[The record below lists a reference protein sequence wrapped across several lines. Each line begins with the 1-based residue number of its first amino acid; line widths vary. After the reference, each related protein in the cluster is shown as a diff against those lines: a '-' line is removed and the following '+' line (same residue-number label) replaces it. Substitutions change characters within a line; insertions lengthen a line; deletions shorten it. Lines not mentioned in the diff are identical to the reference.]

1 MSIKT
6 ATITFHASH
15 NYGSML
21 QAYALQQ
28 TLYRLGYENEII
40 NLRTQK
46 QKDLYKRLS
55 FKSFFK
61 SPKDFIKGLLFLPY
75 MNQLQ
80 QKHALFEKFLSDSL
94 KLTKEY
100 ASLEELEKADFN
112 YDCYISGGDQIWN
125 TAPLDF
131 DWSFY
136 LPFVKKGKRISYAV
150 SMGPMGEKAVT
161 DRDKIARLLSNYAHI
176 SVREE
181 GTKAVVNGLSNK
193 PVSMELD
200 PALLLSAEE
209 WNKVIVYNY
218 EEKGDY
224 ILLYVPYFKKET
236 YEMASFL
243 SKKLG
248 LKVIV
253 TLLGTPKALLYPFQ
267 TKLDVGPIEFLS
279 LVKHAKLVVSG
290 SFHALVFATLFHVPF
305 YTVNGD
311 KDNRMK
317 TFLNNLNLLNRTID
331 INNRE
336 NKWKE
341 AFDCDFTRAEEYLG
355 IMRKASLDYLKNAIE
370 K

>member
-1 MSIKT
+1 MGIKT

-28 TLYRLGYENEII
+28 TLFQLGYENEII

-46 QKDLYKRLS
+46 QKDLYKHLS
-55 FKSFFK
+55 FKSFFN
-61 SPKDFIKGLLFLPY
+61 SPKDLIKGLLFLPY
-75 MNQLQ
+75 MNLLQ
-80 QKHALFEKFLSDSL
+80 KKHRLFEKFLSDSL

-100 ASLEELEKADFN
+100 TSLEELEKADLN

-136 LPFVKKGKRISYAV
+136 LPFAKKGKRISYAV
-150 SMGPMGEKAVT
+150 SMGPIGEKAVT
-161 DRDKIARLLSNYAHI
+161 MRDKIARFLNDYTHI

-181 GTKAVVNGLSNK
+181 GTKAIVNSLTNK

-200 PALLLSAEE
+200 PALLLSAKE
-209 WNKVIVYNY
+209 WNRIIPCENK
-218 EEKGDY
+218 EKEDY
-224 ILLYVPYFKKET
+224 ILLYVPGFKKET

-243 SKKLG
+243 SKKLD
-248 LKVIV
+248 LKVIT
-253 TLLGTPKALLYPFQ
+253 TLLDTPKALLYPFH

-305 YTVNGD
+305 YAVNGN

-331 INNRE
+331 INDRE
-336 NKWKE
+336 IKWKE
-341 AFDCDFTRAEEYLG
+341 TFNCNFTEADTYLEN
-355 IMRKASLDYLKNAIE
+355 MRTASLDYLKHAIE
-370 K
+370 N